1 METSLRSTPEGNRQK
16 LALVVDGVEVA
27 RLTIEDREMR
37 LGSTWLR
44 MGGVASVR
52 VSPAHRGR
60 GYGRRLMEDAVAYM
74 CREGYL
80 VSILFGIPGFYHRI
94 GYATVLPAKS
104 LIRVRTQ
111 AAEALGELLPVREAG
126 QADSKAL
133 LAIYNEETRG
143 RSGAAKRS
151 ESAFLPWRDATE
163 EWFQEPSRILVA
175 EENGKPVAYA
185 LGEHG
190 WRSASMWYTRP
201 YEFVAPGITAATA
214 GSSLI
219 RALATEAVRQ
229 RAEWIDLEMPPDA
242 PMLAVLRSI
251 GFRQEI
257 EYSHNQGGMG
267 RIVNLDG
274 LAVALKET
282 LEERVRTSGLEG
294 SVGKV
299 AVVCDAE
306 RAEMEIGAGRTITIN
321 LPQENLLQLLMGY
334 RSLGELRLEFPSC
347 VAEQDVA
354 IIDILFPGGHPY
366 MWNLDHF

>member
-1 METSLRSTPEGNRQK
+1 METSLRSTPEGNRHK
-16 LALVVDGVEVA
+16 LALVVDGEEVA

-37 LGSTWLR
+37 LGSTWVR

-52 VSPAHRGR
+52 VSPAQRGR
-60 GYGRRLMEDAVAYM
+60 GYGRRLMEEAVAYM
-74 CREGYL
+74 RREGYV

-111 AAEALGELLPVREAG
+111 AAEALRELSPVRAARQGDE
-126 QADSKAL
+126 KTL
-133 LAIYNEETRG
+133 LAIYNEETGERN
-143 RSGAAKRS
+143 GAAKRS

-201 YEFVAPGITAATA
+201 YEIAAPGTVAATA

-219 RALATEAVRQ
+219 RALAAKAVEQ
-229 RAEWIDLEMPPDA
+229 RAEWVGLEMPPDA

-267 RIVNLDG
+267 RIVHLGG
-274 LAVALKET
+274 LAMALKGT
-282 LEERVRTSGLEG
+282 LGERMRSSGLEG

-299 AVVCDAE
+299 AFVCDGE
-306 RAEMEIGAGRTITIN
+306 RAEMEVGAGRTLTIA
-321 LPQENLLQLLMGY
+321 LPQQYLLQLLMGY
-334 RSLGELRLEFPSC
+334 RSLGELRWEFSAC

-354 IIDILFPGGHPY
+354 AVDALFPGGHPY